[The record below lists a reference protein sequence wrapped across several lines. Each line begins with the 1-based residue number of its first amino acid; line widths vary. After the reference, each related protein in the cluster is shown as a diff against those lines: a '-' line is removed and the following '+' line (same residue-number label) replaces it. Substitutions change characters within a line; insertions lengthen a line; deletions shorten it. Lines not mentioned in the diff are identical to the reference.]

1 MELEN
6 IAERFLNGEE
16 NGNLNSGESFYQ
28 KSSNLFLSEMGEKK
42 YKRVNNKKLQCDIG
56 SGMVQS

>member
-42 YKRVNNKKLQCDIG
+42 
-56 SGMVQS
+56 